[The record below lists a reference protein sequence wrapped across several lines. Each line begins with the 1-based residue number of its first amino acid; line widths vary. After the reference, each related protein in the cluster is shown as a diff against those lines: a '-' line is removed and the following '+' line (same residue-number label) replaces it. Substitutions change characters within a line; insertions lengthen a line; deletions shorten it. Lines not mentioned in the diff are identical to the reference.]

1 MGGVN
6 ERALSTVCAWC
17 DRVRSR
23 SGEWHERE
31 RTKPALSLATHGI
44 CPDCLVQAT
53 HHATMAFELQ

>member
-1 MGGVN
+1 MN

-31 RTKPALSLATHGI
+31 RTELALAPSTHGI

-53 HHATMAFELQ
+53 AHAIMSVAPQ